1 MIRRSPVAP
10 AQGEEMGRITI
21 AVRVEN
27 NFDVRRAEEGQ
38 IPFGSVRTLEIDDA
52 LVDTGATGLCL
63 PESMVRELGLTA
75 VRRRSARTAAGI
87 TMLTVYSEVR
97 LTILDRDAVIR
108 ITEIPDGS
116 PVLVGQ
122 IPLEEMDLIPYPK
135 ERKLKPN
142 PAHDGE
148 WTIEIY

>member
-1 MIRRSPVAP
+1 MIRRAP
-10 AQGEEMGRITI
+10 AAPEQDDEMGRITI
-21 AVRVEN
+21 PVRIEN
-27 NFDVRRAEEGQ
+27 NFDVRRAEAEQ
-38 IPFGSVRTLEIDDA
+38 IPPGSVRAVEVADA

-63 PESMVRELGLTA
+63 PESMVRELGLTP
-75 VRRRSARTAAGI
+75 VRRRTARTAGGL
-87 TMLTVYSEVR
+87 TTLTVYSEVR
-97 LTILDRDAVIR
+97 LTILDRDSVVR
-108 ITEIPDGS
+108 VTEIPDGS

-135 ERKLKPN
+135 ERKLLPN